1 MVLCPL
7 STEQLRGPAV
17 FQPQILAS
25 ATVEALLPAVGPFST
40 TSLSVSLSASLAPPL
55 TFYKLGT
62 ARCQHTA
69 APLPPSSLADAT
81 D

>member
-1 MVLCPL
+1 MVLRPL
-7 STEQLRGPAV
+7 STEELRGPAV

-25 ATVEALLPAVGPFST
+25 ATVEALLPVVGPFST

-55 TFYKLGT
+55 TFYKPET

-69 APLPPSSLADAT
+69 ATTSSFLLGRRH
-81 D
+81 